1 MRWFE
6 TNIGWRYARGRSK
19 HEQKSNFIGLIS
31 KIAMLGIAV
40 GVMVLI
46 TVLSVVNGFES
57 ELEKRILS
65 LAPHAS
71 ISGTQN
77 TLTNADH
84 IIATSKSVSNVEKAT
99 PYIEDYGMLTFA
111 EGLNAVQ
118 IRGVNP
124 QDDLADLQ
132 QQKQIIAGDLNTF
145 ENRSYEI
152 VIGSQLAN
160 ELNAKVGDKVVLL
173 ISQGTITP
181 AGLVPRMRRFTVS
194 AIFEV
199 GMTEFD
205 KNIAF
210 IHLKDAARLYR
221 MKDTVSGVRLYV
233 EDPFQAGQ
241 TAVDVAESAGG
252 LYYVQDWTRNNRDL
266 FRQVAATKQILF
278 IVLLLVIAI
287 GAFNIVSTLM
297 LVIDDKQSD
306 IAILRTIG
314 ARARQIMAIFM
325 TQGAVIGFI
334 GTLWGVIL
342 GILLALN
349 IEKLLSGIESV
360 FNIDILADDVYLI
373 TDLPSAIHWPDI
385 FLIAVI
391 SMSLSLLA
399 TLYPAWKAAR
409 TEPAQVLRHE

>member
-6 TNIGWRYARGRSK
+6 THIGWRYARGRSK
-19 HEQKSNFIGLIS
+19 REKKSNFIGLIS
-31 KIAMLGIAV
+31 KIAMTGIAV

-71 ISGTQN
+71 ISGTEK
-77 TLTNADH
+77 TLDNAPH
-84 IIATSKSVSNVEKAT
+84 IITTAESVPNVNKAT
-99 PYIEDYGMLTFA
+99 AYIEDYGMLTIA
-111 EGLNAVQ
+111 DGLSAVQ
-118 IRGVNP
+118 IRGVKP
-124 QDDLADLQ
+124 EDDLTDLKNQ
-132 QQKQIIAGDLNTF
+132 NQIISGDISSF
-145 ENRSYEI
+145 KNRAYEI
-152 VIGSQLAN
+152 VIGSQLAT
-160 ELNAKVGDKVVLL
+160 ELDAQVGDKIVLL

-181 AGLVPRMRRFTVS
+181 AGLMPRMRRFTVS

-199 GMTEFD
+199 GMSEFD
-205 KNIAF
+205 KNVAF
-210 IHLKDAARLYR
+210 IHLDDAARLYR
-221 MKDTVSGVRLYV
+221 MKNKVSGVRLYLD
-233 EDPFQAGQ
+233 DPFTAGE
-241 TAVDVAESAGG
+241 TAVQVAETAGG

-287 GAFNIVSTLM
+287 AAFNIVSTLM
-297 LVIDDKQSD
+297 LVIDDKQGD
-306 IAILRTIG
+306 IAILRTMG
-314 ARARQIMAIFM
+314 ARARQIMSIFM
-325 TQGAVIGFI
+325 TQGAIIGLI
-334 GTLWGVIL
+334 GTLWGVVL

-349 IEKLLSGIESV
+349 IEKILAGIESI
-360 FNIDILADDVYLI
+360 FKIDILADDVYLI

-385 FLIAVI
+385 ILIALI
-391 SMSLSLLA
+391 SIGLSLLA

>member
-1 MRWFE
+1 MKWFE
-6 TNIGWRYARGRSK
+6 ANIGWRYARGRSK
-19 HEQKSNFIGLIS
+19 REKKSNFIGLIS
-31 KIAMLGIAV
+31 KIAMTGIAV

-46 TVLSVVNGFES
+46 TVLSVVNGFEN

-71 ISGTQN
+71 ISGTQQ
-77 TLTNADH
+77 TLDNASQ
-84 IIATSKSVSNVEKAT
+84 IIEASVSIPNVDKAT
-99 PYIEDYGMLTFA
+99 AYIEDYGMLTFG
-111 EGLNAVQ
+111 EGLSAVQ

-124 QDDLADLQ
+124 QDDLADLKNQ
-132 QQKQIIAGDLNTF
+132 NQIKSGNFDKF

-152 VIGSQLAN
+152 VIGSQLAD

-181 AGLVPRMRRFTVS
+181 AGLMPRMRRFTVS

-210 IHLKDAARLYR
+210 IHLEDAARLYR
-221 MKDTVSGVRLYV
+221 LKDKVSGVRLYV
-233 EDPFQAGQ
+233 DDPFKAGE
-241 TAVDVAESAGG
+241 TAVQVAESVGG

-297 LVIDDKQSD
+297 LVIDDKQGD
-306 IAILRTIG
+306 IAILRTMG
-314 ARARQIMAIFM
+314 ARARQIMSIFM
-325 TQGAVIGFI
+325 TQGAVIGLI
-334 GTLWGVIL
+334 GTLWGVVL

-349 IEKLLSGIESV
+349 IEKILSGIESIFDV
-360 FNIDILADDVYLI
+360 DILADDVYLI

-385 FLIAVI
+385 FLIALI
-391 SMSLSLLA
+391 SIGLSLLA

>member
-1 MRWFE
+1 MRWYE
-6 TNIGWRYARGRSK
+6 ATIGWRYARGRSK
-19 HEQKSNFIGLIS
+19 REKKSNFIGLIS
-31 KIAMLGIAV
+31 KIAMMGIAV

-46 TVLSVVNGFES
+46 TVLSVVNGFEN

-65 LAPHAS
+65 LSPHAS
-71 ISGTQN
+71 ISGTEK
-77 TLTNADH
+77 TLDNAAH
-84 IIATSKSVSNVEKAT
+84 IITTSKSIPNVSKAT
-99 PYIEDYGMLTFA
+99 PYIEDYGMLTYG
-111 EGLNAVQ
+111 EGLSAVQ

-124 QDDLADLQ
+124 QDDLMDLQ
-132 QQKQIIAGDLNTF
+132 NQNQLIAGDLNTF
-145 ENRSYEI
+145 ENRAYEI
-152 VIGSQLAN
+152 VIGSQLAK
-160 ELNAKVGDKVVLL
+160 ELDAQVGDKIVLL

-181 AGLVPRMRRFTVS
+181 AGLMPRMRRFTVS

-199 GMTEFD
+199 GMSEFD

-210 IHLKDAARLYR
+210 IHLEDAARLYR
-221 MKDTVSGVRLYV
+221 MKDKVTGVRLYV
-233 EDPFQAGQ
+233 DDPFKAGE
-241 TAVDVAESAGG
+241 TAVQVAEKAGG

-287 GAFNIVSTLM
+287 AAFNIVSTLM
-297 LVIDDKQSD
+297 LVIDDKQGD
-306 IAILRTIG
+306 IAILRTMG
-314 ARARQIMAIFM
+314 ARARQIMSIFM
-325 TQGAVIGFI
+325 TQGAVIGLV
-334 GTLWGVIL
+334 GTLWGIVL

-349 IEKLLSGIESV
+349 IEKILSIIESV

-385 FLIAVI
+385 FLIALI
-391 SMSLSLLA
+391 SIGLSLLA

>member
-1 MRWFE
+1 MKWFE
-6 TNIGWRYARGRSK
+6 VNIGWRYARGRSK
-19 HEQKSNFIGLIS
+19 REKKSNFIGLIS
-31 KIAMLGIAV
+31 KIAMTGIAV

-46 TVLSVVNGFES
+46 TVLSVVNGFEN

-71 ISGTQN
+71 ISGTQQ
-77 TLTNADH
+77 TLDNAEQ
-84 IIATSKSVSNVEKAT
+84 IIQIAASIPNVHKATS
-99 PYIEDYGMLTFA
+99 YIEDYGMLTFGD
-111 EGLNAVQ
+111 GLSAVQ

-124 QDDLADLQ
+124 KDELADLKNQ
-132 QQKQIIAGDLNTF
+132 NQIKSGNFDNF

-152 VIGSQLAN
+152 VIGSQLAD
-160 ELNAKVGDKVVLL
+160 ELNAKVGDKLVLL
-173 ISQGTITP
+173 VSQGTITP
-181 AGLVPRMRRFTVS
+181 AGLIPRMRRFTVS

-199 GMTEFD
+199 GMSEFD

-210 IHLKDAARLYR
+210 IHIEDAARLYKL
-221 MKDTVSGVRLYV
+221 KDQVSGVRLYV
-233 EDPFQAGQ
+233 DDPFKAGE
-241 TAVDVAESAGG
+241 TAVQVAESVGG

-287 GAFNIVSTLM
+287 AAFNIVSTLM
-297 LVIDDKQSD
+297 LVIDDKQGD
-306 IAILRTIG
+306 IAILRTMG
-314 ARARQIMAIFM
+314 ARARQIMSIFM
-325 TQGAVIGFI
+325 TQGAIIGLI
-334 GTLWGVIL
+334 GTLWGVVL

-349 IEKLLSGIESV
+349 IEKILSGIESV

-385 FLIAVI
+385 FLIALI
-391 SMSLSLLA
+391 SIGLSLLA

>member
-1 MRWFE
+1 MRWYE
-6 TNIGWRYARGRSK
+6 ATIGWRYARGRSK
-19 HEQKSNFIGLIS
+19 REKKSNFIGLIS
-31 KIAMLGIAV
+31 KIAMMGIAV

-46 TVLSVVNGFES
+46 TVLSVVNGFED

-65 LAPHAS
+65 LSPHAS
-71 ISGTQN
+71 ISGTEK
-77 TLTNADH
+77 TLDNAAH
-84 IIATSKSVSNVEKAT
+84 IITTSKLISNVSKAT
-99 PYIEDYGMLTFA
+99 PYIEDYGMLTYG
-111 EGLNAVQ
+111 EGLSAVQ

-124 QDDLADLQ
+124 QDDLMDLQ
-132 QQKQIIAGDLNTF
+132 NQNQLIAGDLRTF
-145 ENRSYEI
+145 ENRAYEI
-152 VIGSQLAN
+152 VIGSQLAK
-160 ELNAKVGDKVVLL
+160 ELDAQVGDKIVLL

-181 AGLVPRMRRFTVS
+181 AGLMPRMRRFTVS

-199 GMTEFD
+199 GMSEFD

-210 IHLKDAARLYR
+210 IHLEDAARLYR
-221 MKDTVSGVRLYV
+221 MKDKVTGVRLYV
-233 EDPFQAGQ
+233 DDPFKAGE
-241 TAVDVAESAGG
+241 TAVQVAEKAGG

-287 GAFNIVSTLM
+287 AAFNIVSTLM
-297 LVIDDKQSD
+297 LVIDDKQGD
-306 IAILRTIG
+306 IAILRTMG
-314 ARARQIMAIFM
+314 ARARQIMSIFM
-325 TQGAVIGFI
+325 TQGAVIGLV
-334 GTLWGVIL
+334 GTLWGIVL

-349 IEKLLSGIESV
+349 IEKILSIIESV

-385 FLIAVI
+385 FLIALI
-391 SMSLSLLA
+391 SIGLSLLA